1 MPKTKKTTSNR
12 STSSKKRSSQKE
24 EDKLGNLVGE
34 LENSD
39 NF

>member
-12 STSSKKRSSQKE
+12 STSSKKRSNQKE